1 MKCCYDESCLLLA
14 AHEKDIVYLYF
25 INVLKNAS
33 YMQIDQLKYNMQ
45 IL

>member
-1 MKCCYDESCLLLA
+1 MLLWSIFLLA

-33 YMQIDQLKYNMQ
+33 YMQKYQLQYNMQ